1 MEVEI
6 WKEIENHPNYLISN
20 FGRIKSNKITINK
33 ENKYYQTRLVR
44 DCYGYY
50 FLKPHKESNGYLVVF
65 IDGKFYK
72 MHRLVATAFIKNNN
86 NKQYVNHID
95 GNKTNNHYD
104 NLEWVTA
111 KENVIHAIKHNLVKH
126 PSGKDNYNSKSIKA
140 TNGKQTIS
148 FFTEMAGAK
157 FFGVSVKAINN
168 CLKGRSKTCAGMLWS
183 YDD

>member
-72 MHRLVATAFIKNNN
+72 MHRLVATA
-86 NKQYVNHID
+86 
-95 GNKTNNHYD
+95 
-104 NLEWVTA
+104 L
-111 KENVIHAIKHNLVKH
+111 
-126 PSGKDNYNSKSIKA
+126 
-140 TNGKQTIS
+140 S